1 MLNVVEL
8 FQSWISLALL
18 GLSTTATLSI
28 AAGCFT
34 EESPPVAT
42 AATVIGLLGRDLVT
56 TETEATSISATDG
69 AMVDQ
74 TVQRSDII
82 RRVSIAILADPLYTF
97 WIQML
102 DLLRLDYPPGTIV
115 VNRSRRRS
123 VPVALIYREE
133 HFQVTLAGIYVILAT
148 LKNPPNHTIQW
159 LLYLLFAA
167 FNKVRGD
174 GRHEPKRFMMWKLC
188 PVTPSQL

>member
-1 MLNVVEL
+1 MRR
-8 FQSWISLALL
+8 I
-18 GLSTTATLSI
+18 
-28 AAGCFT
+28 
-34 EESPPVAT
+34 VA
-42 AATVIGLLGRDLVT
+42 R
-56 TETEATSISATDG
+56 TSITHPINRSLNDAGRSLNDAG
-69 AMVDQ
+69 AKSLGCSTLM
-74 TVQRSDII
+74 
-82 RRVSIAILADPLYTF
+82 